1 MLSYHRRTAFVI
13 METKLFK
20 IWDTK
25 HKYYCMTVYS
35 RAQAEELVRHFVEM
49 DKNVTKEYKKNR
61 YRIDEF

>member
-1 MLSYHRRTAFVI
+1 

-35 RAQAEELVRHFVEM
+35 RAQAEELVRHFIEM
-49 DKNVTKEYKKNR
+49 DKNVTKEYMKNR